1 MKKSLRMLLGFV
13 ILASILLS
21 ACAPPPPPVTKDQL
35 DIAEQEAIAAEE
47 AAADQCAATKE
58 MEAKVSA
65 KQAEL
70 DDLKNYKNE
79 LEARK

>member
-1 MKKSLRMLLGFV
+1 MKNSIRLLLGLI

-35 DIAEQEAIAAEE
+35 DMAEQEAIAAEE
-47 AAADQCAATKE
+47 AAANQCAATKE
-58 MEAKVSA
+58 MEAKVNA

-70 DDLKNYKNE
+70 DALKDYQNE
-79 LEARK
+79 LEARN